1 MYKRRESSWLKHWDF
16 MLLDFILLMVAFVCS
31 HILRYGTLTEF
42 LDQSNLDVVVA
53 IIWIDILASLALHN
67 HKNILRRNESKEF
80 NAVLKLVATVY
91 MGTIL
96 WLFVVKQTS
105 TVSRIQM
112 VLFPILAI
120 AMIYLGR
127 ILLKKWL
134 RMRIRQSGERR
145 GILLVCDG
153 ENWDSLVKYFE
164 DNPVGEFKLQAVAI
178 LEEKIETPELPEGVS
193 FITDRDALM
202 KFLAHEWVDEVFF
215 CTTLNP
221 NTTEELVGKCLLMG
235 ITVHRALAKVN
246 KSSTHRVL
254 EQMGGYMVMS
264 QSINVVDARHMF
276 VKRIVDVVAGL
287 LGTLFTGILCLFVGP
302 AIYIKSPGP
311 IFFKQERIGKNGR
324 RFYIYKFRSMYLDAE
339 ERKKE
344 LMDQNNVKDGYMFK
358 VTDDPRIIKGIGNFI
373 RNYSIDEF
381 PQFFNVLKG
390 DMSLIGTRPPTPDEW
405 DKYELHHR
413 TRLAIKPGITGAWQV
428 SGRSDITDFE
438 EVVQLDVDYIRHWS
452 LRKDFKILLKTVG
465 VVLNKKGSENR

>member
-42 LDQSNLDVVVA
+42 LDRSNLDVVIA

-96 WLFVVKQTS
+96 WLFVVKQTE

-127 ILLKKWL
+127 ILLKKWV
-134 RMRIRQSGERR
+134 RRRIRQSGERR

-153 ENWDSLVKYFE
+153 ENWDSLVKHFE

-178 LEEKIETPELPEGVS
+178 LEEEVEKPELPEGVS
-193 FITDRDALM
+193 FITDRNDLL

-276 VKRIVDVVAGL
+276 IKRIVDVAAGL
-287 LGTLFTGILCLFVGP
+287 MGTLFTGILCLFIGP